1 MQSTSDHA
9 ALMSATRCPC
19 GSTTEPKRVIPLWLV
34 IVLFFCAIVP
44 GIVALYG
51 HRRLVACAECGRI
64 RWQF

>member
-1 MQSTSDHA
+1 MNASQ
-9 ALMSATRCPC
+9 CVC
-19 GSTTEPKRVIPLWLV
+19 GSTEDPRRVIPLWLV

-51 HRRLVACAECGRI
+51 HRRLVACASCGRI